1 MTERE
6 TLFFGRSEIFVRFG
20 LDRHIRAAVVPIR
33 FFAFMVTPPAYNLP

>member
-20 LDRHIRAAVVPIR
+20 LDRHKNPIPEGSYDFPIAA
-33 FFAFMVTPPAYNLP
+33 A